1 MQDGSEFRIQNRSN
15 HNIREMDVH
24 KSKIMG
30 KGLSFA
36 TLALLGAGL
45 PGAAHAGGFYLQEQS
60 AKGAGRAFSGEVADQ
75 GPESLWW
82 NPAAIGGLEGLSSY
96 VSASAVLPK
105 GDITNFNTRIVRPG
119 QAPAPV
125 GGAQNEHNPVNNGV
139 VPSSAF
145 AYGINSKIAVGLAIS
160 APYNF
165 TTDYAADSWT
175 RYTADKTKVRT
186 IDIQPSIAVVP
197 VPGVSL
203 GAALNVEYTD
213 AILSN
218 YMPNLSAALP
228 DGYQKL
234 KGDGWDVGWSVGA
247 QYRGGPLSLG
257 VAYKSSVK
265 HTLDGSVTISG
276 LLGPLAAQNGS
287 INTKASF
294 RTPWQLIFGAR
305 YAITPAMTLNAQV
318 SRFGWGKFDTISLH
332 APLNTAVPELYR
344 NSWSFAGGVDY
355 AVSPKW
361 TVRGGVQYDQ
371 TPTRNGERDARV
383 PDCNRWN
390 FAAGTTY
397 SLSPKIKLDAAVN
410 YISFKNASIDRTTAA
425 YAGTAAQT
433 PILVSGGV
441 VDAQAFVLSLGAR
454 FSL

>member
-1 MQDGSEFRIQNRSN
+1 
-15 HNIREMDVH
+15 MDVH
-24 KSKIMG
+24 KSNIMA
-30 KGLSFA
+30 KALPAA
-36 TLALLGAGL
+36 TLALLGAAF
-45 PGAAHAGGFYLQEQS
+45 PGAAQAGGFYLQEQS

-82 NPAAIGGLEGLSSY
+82 NPAAIGGMEGLSSY
-96 VSASAVLPK
+96 IGASAILPR

-119 QAPAPV
+119 QTPTAV
-125 GGAQNEHNPVNNGV
+125 GGEQTARNPVNNGV
-139 VPSSAF
+139 VPSSAI
-145 AYGINSKIAVGLAIS
+145 AYAITPQVAVGLAVS

-165 TTDYAADSWT
+165 TTDYDADSWA

-197 VPGVSL
+197 VPGLSI
-203 GAALNVEYTD
+203 GAGLNIEYAD

-218 YMPNLSAALP
+218 YLPNLSAALP

-234 KGDGWDVGWSVGA
+234 KGNGWDLGWSAGV
-247 QYRGGPLSLG
+247 QYKTGPVALG
-257 VAYKSSVK
+257 VSYKSSIK
-265 HTLDGSVTISG
+265 HTLKGSVTTSG
-276 LLGPLAAQNGS
+276 LLGPLAAQNGR
-287 INTKASF
+287 IDTHASF
-294 RTPWQLIFGAR
+294 NTPWQLTFGAR
-305 YAITPAMTLNAQV
+305 VAVTPKMTLNGQV
-318 SRFGWGKFDTISLH
+318 SRFGWSKFDTIDLH
-332 APLNTAVPELYR
+332 APLNVSVPELYR

-361 TVRGGVQYDQ
+361 TVRGGVQYDK

-390 FAAGTTY
+390 FAAGSTY
-397 SLSPKIKLDAAVN
+397 VLSEKIKIDAAVN
-410 YISFKNASIDRTTAA
+410 YIAFKDASIDRTTAA

-433 PILVSGGV
+433 PILVDGRV
-441 VDAQAFVLSLGAR
+441 IDAHAFVLSLGAR